1 VTNGGQVNAMV
12 ARAVEHFGRLDY
24 AVNNAGII
32 NERIA
37 AHEITEEEWDLLIA
51 VNLTAVWLWMK
62 HELTQMVKQRSGA
75 IVNLSS
81 VAGLRAAPAS
91 STPRKVFA

>member
-1 VTNGGQVNAMV
+1 MV

-37 AHEITEEEWDLLIA
+37 AHEITEEEWI
-51 VNLTAVWLWMK
+51 
-62 HELTQMVKQRSGA
+62 R
-75 IVNLSS
+75 
-81 VAGLRAAPAS
+81 
-91 STPRKVFA
+91 